1 MRKIA
6 AFFILFFLSLGLQQ
20 AQAQSGKSY
29 QDWLKESRAK
39 SKTAA
44 TSKKAPAK
52 GKGKAA
58 AAKASDAAPAPAL
71 APPSG
76 TFRGTIGCSDCQGI
90 RTELV
95 LTGSPKDA
103 KRTFTM
109 KQTFVGKPADKSIVT
124 GSGKWFLAKGNK
136 QDPDAVIL
144 QLIPTD
150 GDLDLMYFLQV
161 SDSELKLL
169 NRQQGEIS
177 DSQNYS
183 IRKL

>member
-1 MRKIA
+1 MRTIA
-6 AFFILFFLSLGLQQ
+6 AFFVLFALTFGLQQ

-29 QDWLKESRAK
+29 QELLKESRAK
-39 SKTAA
+39 SKEAA
-44 TSKKAPAK
+44 TAKKSTAR
-52 GKGKAA
+52 GKAA
-58 AAKASDAAPAPAL
+58 AAKTSKGSPAPAPAM

-95 LTGSPKDA
+95 LTGSPKDGN
-103 KRTFTM
+103 RTFTM
-109 KQTFVGKPADKSIVT
+109 KQIYVGGPADKSVVT
-124 GSGKWFLAKGNK
+124 GSGKWILAKGNK

-150 GDLDLMYFLQV
+150 GDLDLMFFRQV
-161 SDSELKLL
+161 SDKELKLL
-169 NRQQGEIS
+169 NRQQGEMG

-183 IRKL
+183 ITKL

>member
-1 MRKIA
+1 MRTIA
-6 AFFILFFLSLGLQQ
+6 AFFILFILSLGLQQ
-20 AQAQSGKSY
+20 AHAQSGKSY

-44 TSKKAPAK
+44 ASKKAPTK
-52 GKGKAA
+52 KGKAA
-58 AAKASDAAPAPAL
+58 AAKASDAAAAPAM

-76 TFRGTIGCSDCQGI
+76 TFRGTIGCTDCQGI

-103 KRTFTM
+103 NRTFTI

-169 NRQQGEIS
+169 NRQQGEIG

>member
-1 MRKIA
+1 MRTIA
-6 AFFILFFLSLGLQQ
+6 AFFILFILSLGLQQ

-52 GKGKAA
+52 KGKAA
-58 AAKASDAAPAPAL
+58 AARESDAAAAPAM

-76 TFRGTIGCSDCQGI
+76 TFRGTIACSDCQGI

-103 KRTFTM
+103 NRTFTM

-136 QDPDAVIL
+136 QNPDAVIL

-169 NRQQGEIS
+169 NRQQGEIA